1 MPNIKISDLEPAAL
15 PLDGSATFF
24 EAQTVEAGEDVSRK
38 VSLDDIVSTTGLDA
52 SFLTV
57 SANAQLPNERVL
69 TAGTAISFV
78 DTGPN
83 GTLTINVTGGFGD
96 VFKVGTPVDDQIGVW
111 TGDGTIEGDPNFT
124 FDGSQL
130 LVPQA
135 NVPGAPTIGFGDGD
149 SGFFEGIDDNLQV
162 SLVGVSRFFW
172 ELDSFNAVTGT
183 GPAMRN
189 EAVSATNPVFVPRRS
204 DPDSGI
210 GQNANNEVS
219 LIGGGVEL
227 ARAVAA
233 ASGGLLANNTLTGAG
248 IERVL
253 TVSDLGG
260 FGDVFKVGTPVDNQI
275 GVWTGDGTI
284 EGDANLTWD
293 GGTKTL
299 NLGAGGSIFAG
310 SSLYSFQDG
319 NLSLDGESTIIPVF
333 SIIQGGI
340 NNQAVSLR
348 PTAMVFNHDAGGL
361 VFNISG
367 NLARW
372 EFETA
377 LRVTNSTG
385 SDWIE
390 QDHDG
395 VDYNFT
401 AFQTADINFTGL
413 TGRIKQGAET
423 LAFVSEITVPDP
435 LQLSSGGAGVPTYSF
450 SVDTDTGVY
459 NPALDILGLT
469 AGGVLGLSLTESGS
483 HVVQT
488 NEEHVGLTA
497 SVTQTQA
504 GGLALLS
511 SYNEIATVGTTGD
524 ALTAFAVA
532 VGNRLVVINNGAND
546 LQLFPAVGDDFGAG
560 VDTAIT
566 IAAGELGIFIGRD
579 LINWDTLY
587 NAAPTGGGAG
597 LVAGTVDGQVT
608 IWDIAN
614 NQYEPVPSSSLLIN
628 PLAPPTSPRG
638 RISGG
643 GSSTTDVRTAFIHIN
658 IGASVSTV
666 WSTDDNGGTPSGFY
680 SRSSMNSS
688 PQIHDWGYW
697 DPGNQTGLTIF
708 SMTEDLEFIH
718 EQSAFFE
725 ERAAALASV
734 AARGQVWVRNDV
746 PNVLVY
752 TDDTGADFVLNAV
765 SPGGGLPAGTVANA
779 ALKWDGISAWV
790 EDTQF
795 AFVGGATGFQVRDA
809 TLADFIGLNHNGTT
823 AGVSVNG
830 ATTEVIFGQGGG
842 PTTFWTFNEQ
852 VRVPNGSAAAPGLV
866 FFTGGTDGF
875 FRNAFPGVSVSVGG
889 TEQMRITNADTEVY
903 SDEFILAPNIGTDR
917 VTFSVS
923 PPSDTNDLRVLL
935 TSLVDVHWRG
945 TGGERF
951 VLEEY
956 NLAMFE
962 KSAAPGD
969 VAGTGQFWVRDDVPN
984 IPMYTDDAG
993 TDKKLGLVNDAVQA
1007 RRTTTQTLTV
1017 AFVDV
1022 TLDVTDVETDAAVLD
1037 HDLVTNTDN
1046 IIIGETGTYEI
1057 SYQFNIATITAANSL
1072 IDVSGRVRLND
1083 AGTGI
1088 PGSLAT
1094 GNCKRQHGNDIA
1106 SHMSVKFIVD
1116 LTAADFVTLQVQK
1129 SDLAATEAFFID
1141 ETTLQVTRL
1150 L

>member
-413 TGRIKQGAET
+413 TGRILQGAET
-423 LAFVSEITVPDP
+423 LAFVSELQVP
-435 LQLSSGGAGVPTYSF
+435 
-450 SVDTDTGVY
+450 
-459 NPALDILGLT
+459 
-469 AGGVLGLSLTESGS
+469 
-483 HVVQT
+483 
-488 NEEHVGLTA
+488 
-497 SVTQTQA
+497 
-504 GGLALLS
+504 
-511 SYNEIATVGTTGD
+511 
-524 ALTAFAVA
+524 
-532 VGNRLVVINNGAND
+532 
-546 LQLFPAVGDDFGAG
+546 
-560 VDTAIT
+560 
-566 IAAGELGIFIGRD
+566 
-579 LINWDTLY
+579 
-587 NAAPTGGGAG
+587 
-597 LVAGTVDGQVT
+597 
-608 IWDIAN
+608 
-614 NQYEPVPSSSLLIN
+614 
-628 PLAPPTSPRG
+628 
-638 RISGG
+638 
-643 GSSTTDVRTAFIHIN
+643 
-658 IGASVSTV
+658 
-666 WSTDDNGGTPSGFY
+666 
-680 SRSSMNSS
+680 
-688 PQIHDWGYW
+688 
-697 DPGNQTGLTIF
+697 
-708 SMTEDLEFIH
+708 
-718 EQSAFFE
+718 
-725 ERAAALASV
+725 
-734 AARGQVWVRNDV
+734 
-746 PNVLVY
+746 
-752 TDDTGADFVLNAV
+752 
-765 SPGGGLPAGTVANA
+765 
-779 ALKWDGISAWV
+779 
-790 EDTQF
+790 
-795 AFVGGATGFQVRDA
+795 
-809 TLADFIGLNHNGTT
+809 
-823 AGVSVNG
+823 
-830 ATTEVIFGQGGG
+830 
-842 PTTFWTFNEQ
+842 
-852 VRVPNGSAAAPGLV
+852 
-866 FFTGGTDGF
+866 
-875 FRNAFPGVSVSVGG
+875 
-889 TEQMRITNADTEVY
+889 
-903 SDEFILAPNIGTDR
+903 
-917 VTFSVS
+917 
-923 PPSDTNDLRVLL
+923 
-935 TSLVDVHWRG
+935 
-945 TGGERF
+945 
-951 VLEEY
+951 
-956 NLAMFE
+956 
-962 KSAAPGD
+962 
-969 VAGTGQFWVRDDVPN
+969 
-984 IPMYTDDAG
+984 
-993 TDKKLGLVNDAVQA
+993 NDAVQA
-1007 RRTTTQTLTV
+1007 RRSTGYVLTT

-1022 TLDVTDVETDAAVLD
+1022 TMDVTDVETDAAVLN

-1046 IIIGETGTYEI
+1046 IIAVVAGTYKV
-1057 SYQFNIATITAANSL
+1057 SYQFNISNASAVNTIIEAAA
-1072 IDVSGRVRLND
+1072 RVRLND

-1088 PGSLAT
+1088 PGSLAST
-1094 GNCKRQHGNDIA
+1094 MNMRNHGTQLPTHLTCD
-1106 SHMSVKFIVD
+1106 FIVT
-1116 LTAADFVTLQVQK
+1116 LSATDFITLQVQK
-1129 SDLAATEAFFID
+1129 IELDDSQVYTID
-1141 ETTLQVTRL
+1141 EVSVKATRL